1 VVRFGHIHRYCQM
14 QINQD
19 LRRLH
24 RHRKVIIS
32 MPQCRSFHRIQHI
45 IISVLYIKIITTMR
59 ITTLMLAC
67 MREISIMIRIYNL
80 LARRTRNLRFP
91 LALTGK
97 IMHIYTHMHV
107 CLNDDKQVVVNG
119 SSQLKELLFNSRR
132 TTERH
137 QQQHKK

>member
-1 VVRFGHIHRYCQM
+1 MVRFGHIHRYCQT

-32 MPQCRSFHRIQHI
+32 MAQCRSFHRIQHI
-45 IISVLYIKIITTMR
+45 IISVLYIKITTTMR

-97 IMHIYTHMHV
+97 IMLTHTHTYDLMTS
-107 CLNDDKQVVVNG
+107 LQTGGGG
-119 SSQLKELLFNSRR
+119 SSQLKELKISFLL
-132 TTERH
+132 H
-137 QQQHKK
+137 C